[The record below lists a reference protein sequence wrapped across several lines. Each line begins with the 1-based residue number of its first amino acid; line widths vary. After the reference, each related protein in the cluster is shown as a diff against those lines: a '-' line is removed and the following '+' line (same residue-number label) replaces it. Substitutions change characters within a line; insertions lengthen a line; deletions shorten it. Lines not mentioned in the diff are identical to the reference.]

1 MTTLQFAAAFLAG
14 LCLGTVYFAVL
25 WASVRRLVAGA
36 PVWSHMALV
45 LLRLALVL
53 GAIAGALAL
62 GFPVS
67 HLAVAVLG
75 FLAARLAATRLVR
88 PKRKEP

>member
-1 MTTLQFAAAFLAG
+1 MTPLYFATAFVAG
-14 LCLGTVYFAVL
+14 LCLGTIYFAVL

-36 PVWSHMALV
+36 SVWSHMALA
-45 LLRLALVL
+45 LARLAFVL

-62 GFPVS
+62 GLP
-67 HLAVAVLG
+67 LAQLAFAGLG

-88 PKRKEP
+88 LQRKEP